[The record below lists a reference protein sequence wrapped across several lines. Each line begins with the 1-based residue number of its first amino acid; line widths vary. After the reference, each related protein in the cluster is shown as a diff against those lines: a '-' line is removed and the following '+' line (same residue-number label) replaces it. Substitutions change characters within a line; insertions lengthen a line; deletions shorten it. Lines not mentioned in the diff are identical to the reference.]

1 MCLSPL
7 NQNQIQKI
15 KLQKKD
21 HTPNIFHQAHGKIS
35 NTIQKYH
42 SSTFKA
48 KEDKVEFFKT
58 LKEIIYKFTQDLII
72 IDSQLNFSPI
82 TCVYH
87 PWIEVK
93 SKHGKL
99 CNKSQKN
106 IKHNTKCHL
115 FTLKAENQNEFK
127 ISSFV
132 LQNT

>member
-7 NQNQIQKI
+7 NQNQIKKI

-58 LKEIIYKFTQDLII
+58 LKEIIYKFT
-72 IDSQLNFSPI
+72 
-82 TCVYH
+82 
-87 PWIEVK
+87 
-93 SKHGKL
+93 
-99 CNKSQKN
+99 
-106 IKHNTKCHL
+106 
-115 FTLKAENQNEFK
+115 
-127 ISSFV
+127 
-132 LQNT
+132 